1 MREADGAGFRL
12 IAHRGASWAAPEN
25 TRAAFRLAAAH
36 GAREIETDV
45 RLTRDGRVV
54 MFHDRSLRT
63 KCNRA
68 GAAEDLTLAEL
79 KTLDIGAW
87 FDRTGANALNNPALG
102 WDDAPAG
109 PSSPEYVLGF
119 DAYLDEFGSRFHHHV
134 ELKGASPELPRAVLA
149 ALDACGQRPN
159 CTFTSFDLSQLER
172 LRALAPNA
180 PAGWLF
186 ARRGDPVPSPSAA
199 VRECLRLGLQQCN
212 PGITALTL
220 EHARAA
226 HDAGL
231 EVRTFSLRT
240 SADLWRAMALG
251 ADGATV
257 NWFRSARRLLDQSQ
271 RTYAARPT
279 TEPLARA

>member
-1 MREADGAGFRL
+1 MHGS
-12 IAHRGASWAAPEN
+12 IV
-25 TRAAFRLAAAH
+25 RAQ
-36 GAREIETDV
+36 
-45 RLTRDGRVV
+45 
-54 MFHDRSLRT
+54 S
-63 KCNRA
+63 
-68 GAAEDLTLAEL
+68 
-79 KTLDIGAW
+79 
-87 FDRTGANALNNPALG
+87 ALNNPALG

-212 PGITALTL
+212 PRITALTL